1 MTDVSWVVESIPGNA
16 TSTVYLNGSV
26 QEILKQLI
34 DINSNYPAL
43 LDQYWASKASVAPLD
58 GFVSLKAMSEE
69 PRLCSWCDVCTKRW
83 KPAAYMVT
91 LDGINY
97 LRNLTGQPGNKPGPG
112 SCGRISCEWY
122 SAIYWCNDND
132 QEKTLDSWGKIADA
146 AEDITRQCFWY
157 DRSKS
162 LMTGGQIFEPGGWN
176 VIVRHD
182 DHDC

>member
-1 MTDVSWVVESIPGNA
+1 MKSFIIAIVAVCTGLMLATASYVPASRIPSPLENYTMTDVSWVVESIPGNA

-58 GFVSLKAMSEE
+58 GFASLKAMSEE
-69 PRLCSWCDVCTKRW
+69 PRLGSWCDVCTKRW

-91 LDGINY
+91 LDGISY

-112 SCGRISCEWY
+112 SCGRISCE
-122 SAIYWCNDND
+122 
-132 QEKTLDSWGKIADA
+132 
-146 AEDITRQCFWY
+146 
-157 DRSKS
+157 
-162 LMTGGQIFEPGGWN
+162 
-176 VIVRHD
+176 
-182 DHDC
+182 